1 MKTPDKQQKKSNVM
15 SIICYIVSG
24 ALVLTSL
31 VLAVM
36 IAPIS
41 HSVMDLQI
49 FFQLTGLETLA
60 DALLRPLQALMIN
73 AGILIAILTL
83 LLAFIIFLAGRIL
96 ARQSNLQERIRL
108 LEEKTK

>member
-1 MKTPDKQQKKSNVM
+1 MKITNKQNKSNVL
-15 SIICYIVSG
+15 SIICYVVSG
-24 ALVLTSL
+24 VLLLSTL

-36 IAPIS
+36 IAPFS

-60 DALLRPLQALMIN
+60 NALLRPLQALIIN

-96 ARQSNLQERIRL
+96 ARQSKLQEQFRL
-108 LEEKTK
+108 LEEKMK